1 MLLCDI
7 TLKFP
12 SAELVLFSTLT
23 LHLHTTDTA
32 IIFFVP
38 CSARL
43 VCFGCFLVSYRCES
57 ISSCVFIT
65 PSPGLVSFQRP
76 ALVCSEAFSAFLYK
90 HCPVV
95 AERFSPTPWCWGGRL
110 QTLVFAVL
118 KSRPPVSYRNE
129 LIRTVDGGQISLDWL
144 DNQASVTYPE
154 SSTRPTVLILPGIT
168 GNSQQS
174 YVLHAI
180 SQATRHGYRCVVF
193 NNRGLGG
200 EELLTPVTYCAA
212 NTSDLECVVQH
223 VKGLYPSAPVLGA
236 GVSLGGMVLLNYLA
250 CKRTESGLVAGI
262 TISVPW
268 DALKFSSS
276 MEEPLNWL
284 LFNRHITKSLHQI
297 LNRHRKILEK
307 VVDVDYVLKA
317 RSIREFDE
325 RFTSLMFGYS
335 SCMDYYRDASPGKN
349 SRVCFVSTL
358 LSVYIHLDFFFPAFT
373 AFPVSVVQDLPNVA
387 LVLTAHGGHIA
398 FLQGFFPL
406 GESYMERL
414 FGQFV
419 HAVFEHR
426 EEMNGRSLRSIASRS
441 RFILL

>member
-1 MLLCDI
+1 MFL
-7 TLKFP
+7 TH
-12 SAELVLFSTLT
+12 AEVWGT
-23 LHLHTTDTA
+23 
-32 IIFFVP
+32 
-38 CSARL
+38 
-43 VCFGCFLVSYRCES
+43 YWE
-57 ISSCVFIT
+57 CVFT
-65 PSPGLVSFQRP
+65 PFTVIICSLTAALYYLWGRKCQRP
-76 ALVCSEAFSAFLYK
+76 ALVCSEAFSAFLFK

-174 YVLHAI
+174 YVLHAV

-250 CKRTESGLVAGI
+250 RKHTESGLVAGI

-284 LFNRHITKSLHQI
+284 LFNRHVTKSLHQI

-335 SCMDYYRDASPGKN
+335 SCMDYYRDASPGKKLPN
-349 SRVCFVSTL
+349 TAVPILCLNAADDPFS
-358 LSVYIHLDFFFPAFT
+358 PQT
-373 AFPVSVVQDLPNVA
+373 AFPVSIVQDLPNVA

-398 FLQGFFPL
+398 FLQGFFPR
-406 GESYMERL
+406 GENYMERL

-419 HAVFEHR
+419 HAVFEHQEEMKQACGIR
-426 EEMNGRSLRSIASRS
+426 EEQMKD
-441 RFILL
+441 